1 MKRIGLLVCMASV
14 MLMAGAANADLSSSS
29 TAHVIINVN
38 PNVGVSTIADPDIQ
52 NVQTGQIEVT
62 ITFLVEA
69 NLQEA
74 CIYVEAS
81 DLFKG
86 DDPTND
92 DVAPIKLDTTV
103 PVTISPVN
111 ANPLNGGS
119 NLASWIG
126 PGTPIGPYSTQLSE
140 TICFES
146 SQNNHF
152 SQEVDIT
159 VTWDQDDPEKPTGQ
173 YSGMVRLAALVTPET
188 PSEP

>member
-1 MKRIGLLVCMASV
+1 MKRIGWVVC
-14 MLMAGAANADLSSSS
+14 LAAVFGIAAAAYADTSSSS

-38 PNVGVSTIADPDIQ
+38 PNIGVSTVADPEIQ

-86 DDPTND
+86 DDPANTE
-92 DVAPIKLDTTV
+92 VAPIKLDTTV
-103 PVTISPVN
+103 PVTIAPVN

-126 PGTPIGPYSTQLSE
+126 AGSPIGRYTTQLSE

-159 VTWDQDDPEKPTGQ
+159 VTWDQTDPEKPTGQ
-173 YSGMVRLAALVTPET
+173 YSGMVRLCALVTPD
-188 PSEP
+188 

>member
-1 MKRIGLLVCMASV
+1 MKRIGLLACLAAVMGMATVAS
-14 MLMAGAANADLSSSS
+14 ADLSSCS
-29 TAHVIINVN
+29 TAHVIIEVN
-38 PNVGVSTIADPDIQ
+38 PNVGVSTVADPDIQ
-52 NVQTGQIEVT
+52 NIQTGTIEVV

-74 CIYVEAS
+74 CVYVEAS

-92 DVAPIKLDTTV
+92 EVAPIPLDTTV
-103 PVTISPVN
+103 PVTISPIN

-119 NLASWIG
+119 NMAAWIG
-126 PGTPIGPYSTQLSE
+126 AGSPIGPYETQLSE

-173 YSGMVRLAALVTPET
+173 YSGMVRLCALVTPET
-188 PSEP
+188 TEG